1 MYETDEEQIEA
12 IKKWFARWGNL
23 LIGGV
28 LALLVGYGGFWFYQ
42 NQQEQA
48 RIDASDQYQQVVQLV
63 GTANSLSSEQRDR
76 LDSLFDELVE
86 AHPRST
92 YAVYTAML
100 QARYAAVAEDFDQ
113 AEERLRWALEQ
124 ARDESLQRLLNLR
137 LARVQFAQGDHD
149 AVLATLEALDPGSQR
164 VGYAELR
171 GDVHAAL
178 GDRAAARE
186 AYTEAWEQA
195 QAQGLNR
202 PLLQAKAET
211 YGVL

>member
-23 LIGGV
+23 LIGGL
-28 LALLVGYGGFWFYQ
+28 LAIIVGYGGFWFYQ
-42 NQQEQA
+42 DRQEQA
-48 RIDASDQYQQVVQLV
+48 RLDASDRYQQILQLV
-63 GTANSLSSEQRDR
+63 GNENVLSSEQMSE
-76 LDSLFDELVE
+76 LDSLFADLVE
-86 AHPRST
+86 AHPNST
-92 YAVYTAML
+92 YTVYTALM
-100 QARYAAVAEDFDQ
+100 QARFAAAAEDLEQ

-124 ARDESLQRLLNLR
+124 ARDDSLKRLVNLR

-149 AVLATLEALDPGSQR
+149 AVLATLDAMDPGSQR

-171 GDVHAAL
+171 GDVHASL
-178 GDRAAARE
+178 GDRQAARE
-186 AYTEAWEQA
+186 AYSEAWELA
-195 QAQGLNR
+195 QSQGLNR

>member
-23 LIGGV
+23 VIGGL
-28 LALLVGYGGFWFYQ
+28 LAIIVGYGGFWFYQ
-42 NQQEQA
+42 DQQEQA
-48 RIDASDQYQQVVQLV
+48 RLDASDRYQQILQLV
-63 GTANSLSSEQRDR
+63 GNETALSSEQRSE
-76 LDSLFDELVE
+76 LDSRFNDLVE

-92 YAVYTAML
+92 YTVYVALL
-100 QARYAAVAEDFDQ
+100 QGRFAVAAEDLDQ
-113 AEERLRWALEQ
+113 AEEHLRWALEN
-124 ARDESLQRLLNLR
+124 ARDESLQRLVNLR

-149 AVLATLEALDPGSQR
+149 AVLATLDAMDPGSQR

-178 GDRAAARE
+178 GDRQAARE
-186 AYTEAWEQA
+186 AYSEAWELA
-195 QAQGLNR
+195 QSQGLNR